1 MKTLVLTFFLSFSML
16 IGFGQEK
23 TKQQIKEEQKL
34 AKQKKVEA
42 LVDSK
47 AFEFEGVMAYPQGG
61 RSIDL
66 TTNTNYLRVKNDS
79 IHSEMPYF
87 GRAYA
92 GVGYGTGGG
101 GLSFKGPIK
110 DFSIKKGKKNIIV
123 KGSVSDN
130 SDFYIVTLTV
140 YFDGGASLTIGSNNR
155 DSISYRGSI
164 EEIKKK

>member
-1 MKTLVLTFFLSFSML
+1 MKTVVLTFLFSFSML
-16 IGFGQEK
+16 ISFAQEK

-47 AFEFEGVMAYPQGG
+47 EYEFEGVMAYPQGG

-66 TTNTNYLRVKNDS
+66 TTNTNYLRFKNDS

-92 GVGYGTGGG
+92 GVSYGGG
-101 GLSFKGPIK
+101 GLSFKGPIQNY
-110 DFSIKKGKKNIIV
+110 SITKGKKNFVIKAQVRDSSDYYSII
-123 KGSVSDN
+123 
-130 SDFYIVTLTV
+130 LTV
-140 YFDGGASLTIGSNNR
+140 FFDGGASLVISSNNR
-155 DSISYRGSI
+155 DSINYRGDLK
-164 EEIKKK
+164 ELEKKQL